1 MYFSLPHT
9 YTLLPPPFHSPFAPL
24 LFLFSAAPYK
34 RQAQSQ
40 LQNDENEFSLQT
52 KLKVSAVAGKIKKRR
67 VEADEKGVGENE
79 EWSSNENDAE
89 HGKWQ
94 WEWGTGGMGN
104 RRHTNSECEK
114 IAHQIQRCAKLFFT
128 SALQPTQTSGYHPD
142 TPTPPCA
149 ANPSSHPVS
158 LPHLPSCSGNM
169 SCSCCCCRLHMG
181 PCGHVA
187 VWILVNL
194 WLVVCM
200 SPACRLPPF
209 TPLYPLL
216 LPCIPIF
223 MLCK

>member
-1 MYFSLPHT
+1 M
-9 YTLLPPPFHSPFAPL
+9 
-24 LFLFSAAPYK
+24 
-34 RQAQSQ
+34 
-40 LQNDENEFSLQT
+40 
-52 KLKVSAVAGKIKKRR
+52 
-67 VEADEKGVGENE
+67 
-79 EWSSNENDAE
+79 
-89 HGKWQ
+89 
-94 WEWGTGGMGN
+94 GMGN

-142 TPTPPCA
+142 TPTTPSA

-200 SPACRLPPF
+200 SPACRLPPS
-209 TPLYPLL
+209 TPLLPPPAALHSHFYAVQMTAIFHRAKALPNCSNASTVPVVPQLQLLWLL
-216 LPCIPIF
+216 LSLLF
-223 MLCK
+223 LHLLLLLLLVLLLLLFLL